1 MRETSEASS
10 IRVGLVLAVA
20 GTALF
25 AMKSIFIKLAYAK
38 GIDTVTLLTLRMLI
52 AMPIYAAILIWL
64 LKHQNFGKPIPNG
77 KPLGGILLLGFIG
90 YYLSSFLDMEGL
102 NHITAQLE
110 RLTLYTYPIMTT
122 LLGWLFLKEVINRYI
137 IAALILTYSGI
148 MVIYAQESFAG
159 NANTHLGVA
168 LVMMSALSYSIYVVS
183 SKPVIQK
190 FGSRMFTSI
199 VMLASTGF
207 VFVHFLLTHHIGN
220 LLIQTDAW
228 LYAFLLAIFS
238 TVLPSYIMAEVIS
251 RIGASKMSI
260 IGTLGPLFTILIA
273 IIVLNEPFGWAHFI
287 GLLLV
292 VGGVSLLGKKVS

>member
-1 MRETSEASS
+1 MREASETTS
-10 IRVGLVLAVA
+10 IRTSLLLAVV

-52 AMPIYAAILIWL
+52 AMPIYAVVFIWL
-64 LKHQNFGKPIPNG
+64 LKKQNFGKPIPHG
-77 KPLGGILLLGFIG
+77 RKLGLIICLGFIG
-90 YYLSSFLDMEGL
+90 YYLSSYLDMEGL

-122 LLGWLFLKEVINRYI
+122 LLSWVFLKEAINRSI
-137 IAALILTYSGI
+137 IAALVLTYSGI

-168 LVMMSALSYSIYVVS
+168 FVMMSALSYSIYIVT
-183 SKPVIQK
+183 SKPVIQQ

-207 VFVHFLLTHHIGN
+207 VIVHFMLTHDLAD
-220 LLIQTDAW
+220 LLIRSDAW
-228 LYAFLLAIFS
+228 IYAFLLAIFS

-251 RIGASKMSI
+251 RLGASKMSI
-260 IGTLGPLFTILIA
+260 VGTLGPVFTILMA
-273 IIVLNEPFGWAHFI
+273 IIVLNEPFGWVHLI
-287 GLLLV
+287 GLSLV
-292 VGGVSLLGKKVS
+292 IGGVSLLGKKSV

>member
-10 IRVGLVLAVA
+10 IRVGLFLAVI

-52 AMPIYAAILIWL
+52 AMPIYAVILIWL

-77 KPLGGILLLGFIG
+77 KPLGVIVFLGFIG

-122 LLGWLFLKEVINRYI
+122 LLGWMFLKEVINRYI

-168 LVMMSALSYSIYVVS
+168 LVIMSALSYSIYVVT

-207 VFVHFLLTHHIGN
+207 VFVHFLLTHDLGD
-220 LLIQTDAW
+220 LLIQSDAW

-260 IGTLGPLFTILIA
+260 VGTLGPLFTILIA
-273 IIVLNEPFGWAHFI
+273 VIVLNEPFGWSHLI

-292 VGGVSLLGKKVS
+292 IGGVSLLGKKAS